1 MIRERVLKVVL
12 VLVGL
17 IFLAGVYPLWRWLPN
32 QTIEQMLGVIYATLG
47 IFLLL
52 ASRNRLVNRSLIAF
66 TAWSSV
72 AHAAIMTL
80 HFHLLCS
87 M

>member
-12 VLVGL
+12 VSVGL
-17 IFLAGVYPLWRWLPN
+17 LFLAGVYPLWRWLPN

-52 ASRNRLVNRSLIAF
+52 ASRNRSVNRGLIAF
-66 TAWSSV
+66 TTWSSLV
-72 AHAAIMTL
+72 HATIMAVL
-80 HFHLLCS
+80 VFGR
-87 M
+87 

>member
-1 MIRERVLKVVL
+1 MIRERVLKAVL
-12 VLVGL
+12 MLVGL
-17 IFLAGVYPLWRWLPN
+17 LFLACVYPLLRWQPN
-32 QTIEQMLGVIYATLG
+32 QTIEQMLGGIYAALG

-52 ASRNRLVNRSLIAF
+52 ASRNRSVNRGLIAF
-66 TAWSSV
+66 TTWSTV